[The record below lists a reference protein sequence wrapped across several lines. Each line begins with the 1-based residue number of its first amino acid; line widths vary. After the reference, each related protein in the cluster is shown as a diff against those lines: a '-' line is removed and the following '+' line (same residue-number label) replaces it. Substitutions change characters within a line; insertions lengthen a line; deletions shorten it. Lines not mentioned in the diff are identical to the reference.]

1 MGDGGD
7 ASRNRGESAPAD
19 RTLDRDV
26 HARERI
32 VAEALRELRLLAAEL
47 RAEAL
52 ESRGAYLDPGRVLDA
67 SRRIERLSAEVLRA
81 EGLPA
86 GGEGLAVA
94 GAIRRPFARP
104 RVLVVDD
111 DPDLR
116 DLTTAFLEPAYEVLT
131 APDGEAALPLA
142 RAEHPDLILMDQYMP
157 RLDGLG
163 ALEQLRAD
171 PTTENI
177 PVILVSARADESI
190 RVRGLDLGAVDFLA
204 KPFSEQELRA
214 RLDRTLRLVRSQ
226 SVLRELAETDPL
238 TGLANLRAFRARL
251 DEEVKRARRYRTP
264 LSCVMA
270 DMDHLKAINDQLGH
284 AAGDLAIGAVARTIA
299 EELRETDF
307 GARYGGDE
315 FVLLLPHTAREEGR
329 VFAERICTRLRLSP
343 LSVAS
348 RRILLGAS
356 FGVAE
361 LADAGNGDAG
371 GELVRAADA
380 ALYDAKHAGRGR
392 VAVAGKVT

>member
-7 ASRNRGESAPAD
+7 ASRLRGESAPAD
-19 RTLDRDV
+19 RSPAHDPQG
-26 HARERI
+26 RERL
-32 VAEALRELRLLAAEL
+32 VADALRELRVLAGEL
-47 RAEAL
+47 RADAL
-52 ESRGAYLDPGRVLDA
+52 DSRGAYLDPGRVLDA
-67 SRRIERLSAEVLRA
+67 SRRIERLTGEILRA
-81 EGLPA
+81 EGLTP
-86 GGEGLAVA
+86 GEGPGLTGFA
-94 GAIRRPFARP
+94 RRPLARP
-104 RVLVVDD
+104 KVLVVDD
-111 DPDLR
+111 DADLR
-116 DLTTAFLEPAYEVLT
+116 EMMTMFLEPAYEVLT
-131 APDGEAALPLA
+131 APDGEAAIPIA
-142 RAEHPDLILMDQYMP
+142 RTERPDLIVMDQYMP

-163 ALEQLRAD
+163 ALERLRSD
-171 PTTENI
+171 PDTENI
-177 PVILVSARADESI
+177 PVILVSARADESV

-264 LSCVMA
+264 LTCVMA

-315 FVLLLPHTAREEGR
+315 FVLLLPHTASEEGR

-343 LSVAS
+343 LTVAM
-348 RRILLGAS
+348 RRILLAAS

-371 GELVRAADA
+371 GELVRSADG

-392 VAVAGKVT
+392 VAVAAKVT

>member
-7 ASRNRGESAPAD
+7 ASRGLAEAAPAD
-19 RTLDRDV
+19 RSDTAD
-26 HARERI
+26 AQSRERI
-32 VAEALRELRLLAAEL
+32 ISDALQELRIVAAEL
-47 RAEAL
+47 RADAL
-52 ESRGAYLDPGRVLDA
+52 ESRGAYLDPARVLDA
-67 SRRIERLSAEVLRA
+67 SRRVERLGAEIMRAAGLVAVEGPFQPGSARRA
-81 EGLPA
+81 L
-86 GGEGLAVA
+86 
-94 GAIRRPFARP
+94 ARP
-104 RVLVVDD
+104 RVLLVDD

-116 DLTTAFLEPAYEVLT
+116 SMTALLLEPGYEVLE
-131 APDGEAALPLA
+131 AADGEAAIAIA
-142 RAEHPDLILMDQYMP
+142 RAERPDLILMDQYMP

-171 PTTENI
+171 PSTGEI

-214 RLDRTLRLVRSQ
+214 RLDRTLRFVRSQ

-264 LSCVMA
+264 LTCVMA
-270 DMDHLKAINDQLGH
+270 DMDYLKSINDQLGH
-284 AAGDLAIGAVARTIA
+284 AAGDLAISAVARTIG

-315 FVLLLPHTAREEGR
+315 FVLLLPHTGREEGR
-329 VFAERICTRLRLSP
+329 VFAERICDRLRETP
-343 LSVAS
+343 LTVAG

-361 LADAGNGDAG
+361 IPAAAGEDAGS
-371 GELVRAADA
+371 ELVRAADS

-392 VAVAGKVT
+392 VAVAREVA